1 MEIIHEIENYV
12 IGDKP
17 LYAALGNFDGVHK
30 GHQQIIRNMAEKAH
44 LNGGLAASFI
54 FEPHPIKV
62 LNPDKA
68 PLMLVDKDIKAELL
82 EKLGLDILIYNTFSK
97 DISRCSPEEF
107 VRDILI
113 AKLGIREVFIGF
125 NYSFGYRGAGTP
137 ELLQEFGKKYNFGV
151 NIIPSV
157 KVADLVVSSTLI
169 RQMLDQGDIRQA
181 HKLLGYFPVLQGI
194 VVEGEHRGTAIGFP
208 TANLAVDAGLQVPAK
223 GVYAACINIG
233 SEKYMAVVNIG
244 MKPTFH
250 EDFPISI
257 EAHILN
263 FDRNI
268 YGQKVRISFMERIR
282 DEMKFDGVECLIRQ
296 IGLDRDKAYKLLN
309 DYR

>member
-1 MEIIHEIENYV
+1 MEIIREIENYV

-17 LYAALGNFDGVHK
+17 LYVALGNFDGVHK
-30 GHQQIIRNMAEKAH
+30 GHQKIISGMVEKAH
-44 LNGGLAASFI
+44 SNGGLAASFI

-62 LNPDKA
+62 LNPSKA
-68 PLMLVDKDIKAELL
+68 PLMLVDQELKAELL
-82 EKLGLDILIYNTFSK
+82 QELGLDILIYSTFSK

-107 VRDILI
+107 VRDILVNQ
-113 AKLGIREVFIGF
+113 LGVREVFAGF

-137 ELLQEFGKKYNFGV
+137 ELLQQFGQKYNFEV

-169 RQMLDQGDIRQA
+169 RQMLDQGNIRQA
-181 HKLLGYFPVLQGI
+181 YTLLGYFPVLQGT
-194 VVEGEHRGTAIGFP
+194 VVEGEHRGTTIGFP
-208 TANLAVDAGLQVPAK
+208 TANLEIDAGLQVPAK
-223 GVYAACINIG
+223 GVYAACIKIG
-233 SEKYMAVVNIG
+233 TEKHMAVVNVGI
-244 MKPTFH
+244 KPTFH
-250 EDFPISI
+250 EDFPLSI

-268 YGQKVRISFMERIR
+268 YGQKVRISFMDRIR
-282 DEMKFDGVECLIRQ
+282 DEMKFDGVEYLIRQ
-296 IGLDRDKAYKLLN
+296 IGLDRDKAYQLLR